1 MWAQWRHV
9 ANMIEFVL
17 PSANPSQQS
26 KHKSIGSAVFAQLA
40 AKSPY
45 TLQSATLSPKIAPS
59 HGGSGPPSNTWFL
72 GPIRAHNPNGISI
85 CSAVFAH
92 LTAECPYILQW
103 AAPFKIVH
111 SPSTNGSLGPLE
123 PEPKLDRF
131 NRFCMG
137 WHTDRPTE
145 HATRSITVGRIY
157 VHSKL
162 ILRCGII

>member
-1 MWAQWRHV
+1 MCPHMWALWRHL
-9 ANMIEFVL
+9 ANMIELVL

-26 KHKSIGSAVFAQLA
+26 KHQIDRFSRFCTAHGKKSLYFTIGDPFSQNCPF
-40 AKSPY
+40 SW
-45 TLQSATLSPKIAPS
+45 
-59 HGGSGPPSNTWFL
+59 GSGPPSNTWFL
-72 GPIRAHNPNGISI
+72 GPFRAHHPNGISI

-137 WHTDRPTE
+137 
-145 HATRSITVGRIY
+145 
-157 VHSKL
+157 
-162 ILRCGII
+162 